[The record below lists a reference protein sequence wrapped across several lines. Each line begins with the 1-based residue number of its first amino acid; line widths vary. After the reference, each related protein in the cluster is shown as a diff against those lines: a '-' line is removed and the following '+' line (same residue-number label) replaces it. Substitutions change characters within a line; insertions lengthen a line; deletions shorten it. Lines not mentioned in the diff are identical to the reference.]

1 MKFRLLCLLLALVML
16 LPVALTGCTGEN
28 ADTSEENKDDV
39 VDKASETTVSLRMF
53 MITEDHVPTQEEVD
67 AVKAEK
73 GDTSKDYIEIK
84 AKMDAYANVAA
95 ELDKITKA
103 KFRTHLDVVFYTIE
117 EYQAVEKIMEFQAKA
132 GDMRDAAKTA
142 LKKFRQEQIAFGN
155 SDEEAIKKEFYEKY
169 PEYAAYTEAE
179 TLAETIETEAETIT
193 NEYGIS
199 ELKYPDIDDNQVD
212 IVCVAGYDNYLRYIK
227 NGWLHE
233 EIESDLDSSSKA
245 IKTYVNEKF
254 LSIAK
259 INEGNKTYGIPNNK
273 AIGQYTYLLLHK
285 DLYSEFQYD
294 YESVTSLGNITEFL
308 KDIKNSDRYKN
319 EYVPLTGDLELTN
332 TFFWSLDYTY
342 TMYNPKGVESDAVKI
357 ATQEELDPERIYYTK
372 YSYTEKDANGADV
385 NKDAYRRITLN
396 PVLGQ
401 KYYTAKA
408 TEFKGSSF
416 DAGKIYY
423 ADDGEG
429 GYAVANE
436 YVEGTKYY
444 TVSFTDA
451 KLAKDDDPGEF
462 KSGTV
467 YYVKGTDGIYT
478 RLYNF
483 AKNETYYV
491 VESASFNRDV
501 FSILGNTMQSTAT
514 QGSFVST
521 ALITQQTYKNQMLV
535 MKEIEENGYYVAD
548 AINDK
553 TKKFAAAVVK
563 DSADLAAKYINGES
577 GATYGDEYHLIVLE
591 YPRAKSEE
599 LCQNLFSVSAATKN
613 LKRAMQI
620 ITYINT
626 NSDFRNLLQYGI
638 EGVNY
643 TLDSETIN
651 GKTYYRV
658 HRLNQYY
665 MMDIEKTGNMFIAY
679 PEEYMD
685 YRAWDYGKLQNAD
698 AKFDPMLGFEVTDYV
713 DKIDFS
719 VVDKV
724 QELSAS
730 IDDRIKACTT
740 EEELS
745 ALFATIQE
753 ELNKNTLYKREI
765 VHGVAQSEGSAM
777 PLELNDNQYNPYG
790 IYHNYTMWWTPLYY
804 VEEE

>member
-1 MKFRLLCLLLALVML
+1 MKFRLLCLILALVMV
-16 LPVALTGCTGEN
+16 LPIVLTGCST
-28 ADTSEENKDDV
+28 DDRPEEEDPDKA
-39 VDKASETTVSLRMF
+39 VDIASETTVSLRMF
-53 MITEDHVPTQEEVD
+53 MITEEHVPTQEEVD
-67 AVKAEK
+67 AVKEEK
-73 GDTSKDYIEIK
+73 GDTSKEYIELK

-103 KFRTHLDVVFYTIE
+103 KFRTHLDVVYYTID
-117 EYQAVEKIMEFQAKA
+117 EYRAVEEIMEFQAKA
-132 GDMRDAAKTA
+132 GDMREAAKTA
-142 LKKFRQEQIAFGN
+142 LKKFKQEQIAFGN
-155 SDEEAIKKEFYEKY
+155 SDEEAIKKAFYEKY

-179 TLAETIETEAETIT
+179 TLAETIITEAETIT

-199 ELKYPDIDDNQVD
+199 ELKYPDLDDKQVD
-212 IVCVAGYDNYLRYIK
+212 IVCVVGYDNYLRYIR

-233 EIESDLDSSSKA
+233 DIDSDLDSSSKA

-254 LSIAK
+254 LSIAA
-259 INEGNKTYGIPNNK
+259 INEDNKVYGIPNNK
-273 AIGQYTYLLLHK
+273 PIGEYTYLLLHK

-308 KDIKNSDRYKN
+308 KDIKNSNRYKD

-332 TFFWSLDYTY
+332 TFFWSLEYTY
-342 TMYNPKGVESDAVKI
+342 TMYNPKGEDSEQVKI
-357 ATQEELDPERIYYTK
+357 ASQDDLDDTKIYYTK
-372 YSYTEKDANGADV
+372 YNYTEKDANGADV
-385 NKDAYRRITLN
+385 AKEGYRRITLD

-429 GYAVANE
+429 GYAQALE
-436 YVEGTKYY
+436 YVEGNKYY
-444 TVSFTDA
+444 TLTFTDA
-451 KLAKDDDPGEF
+451 KLQKDDDPGEF
-462 KSGTV
+462 KSGTI
-467 YYVKGTDGIYT
+467 YYLKGTDGVYT

-483 AKNETYYV
+483 VKNETYYV

-514 QGSFVST
+514 QGTFVST
-521 ALITQQTYKNQMLV
+521 ALITQQTYKNQMTV

-548 AINDK
+548 AINDN

-563 DSADLAAKYINGES
+563 DSADLAAKYVNGVD
-577 GATYGDEYHLIVLE
+577 GATYGEEYHLIVLE

-599 LCQNLFSVSAATKN
+599 LCQNLFSVSSSTKN

-626 NSDFRNLLQYGI
+626 NADFRNLLQYGI

-643 TLDSETIN
+643 TLDSDTIA
-651 GKTYYRV
+651 GRTYYKVNRI
-658 HRLNQYY
+658 NDYY
-665 MMDIEKTGNMFIAY
+665 KMDIAKTGNMFIAY

-685 YRAWDYGKLQNAD
+685 YRAWDYGKLQNSD

-724 QELSAS
+724 KELSAS
-730 IDDRIKACTT
+730 IEARIKACET
-740 EEELS
+740 EEELT
-745 ALFATIQE
+745 ALFTTIQE
-753 ELNKNTLYKREI
+753 ELKSNTLYSREI
-765 VHGVAQSEGSAM
+765 VHGVAQSEGSAS
-777 PLELNDNQYNPYG
+777 PLELKDNQYNQYG
-790 IYHNYTMWWTPLYY
+790 VYHNYTMWWTPIYY